1 MWCRKYRFHLTV
13 PDEQRA
19 AAKVQQARIHASL
32 CPGCQRFAELITRTV
47 KAVRSVETVTT
58 PDDFNAR
65 LAARLASVR
74 QEAPRPGVVG
84 SLLDTL
90 RSPAPSLQPRTVL
103 ASVIV
108 LALVVTGVAVALYPG
123 SQLGVGPVTTVAQQ
137 EPANSPLDFGPAD
150 MSGTHAVGY
159 SQREVIMQHQSYQL
173 TSPLRDYAGSYW
185 LNQSAAPAR

>member
-19 AAKVQQARIHASL
+19 AAQVQQARTHASL
-32 CPGCQRFAELITRTV
+32 CPGCRRFAELITSTV

-58 PDDFNAR
+58 ADDFNAR
-65 LAARLASVR
+65 LAARLASIR
-74 QEAPRPGVVG
+74 QEAPRPGVV
-84 SLLDTL
+84 STLLDTL
-90 RSPAPSLQPRTVL
+90 RSPTPSLQPKTVL
-103 ASVIV
+103 ASVII

-123 SQLGVGPVTTVAQQ
+123 SQLGVGPATTVAQQ
-137 EPANSPLDFGPAD
+137 GAADSPLDFGPTA
-150 MSGTHAVGY
+150 MNETQAVGY
-159 SQREVIMQHQSYQL
+159 SQRDVILQHQSYQL